1 MALLT
6 SGQPSTTNSNLEL
19 AINARV
25 NSEVQLKLARQVAG
39 DVHAV

>member
-6 SGQPSTTNSNLEL
+6 SSQPTTTNSNLEL

-25 NSEVQLKLARQVAG
+25 NSEVQLKLAREVAG